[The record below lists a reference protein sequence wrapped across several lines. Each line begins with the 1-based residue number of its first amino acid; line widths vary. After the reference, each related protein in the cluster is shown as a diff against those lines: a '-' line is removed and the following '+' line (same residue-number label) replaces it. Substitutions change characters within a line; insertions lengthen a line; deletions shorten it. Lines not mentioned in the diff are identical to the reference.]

1 MKRVFSIALLL
12 GLSSLATFAQSND
25 RPSETKQQQTNADGA
40 RLKAQRRYDPPGG
53 QKQIIRGGPLE
64 GLLDSINQRDIDY
77 GAKLAD
83 ARQIFLGGTVE
94 NLYFWIIVAEGVT
107 VLILVLYVFWLFRER
122 GTRLE
127 ISVNIVAQLANSYLY
142 TRARAVDAIRRH
154 NQLVDEYNALA
165 EKQSRRQDAATT
177 SLTAVVS
184 DSFGNPAIEIPL
196 QTATPLAQVEAV
208 VNSKSNSADPVPNP
222 DAAADGE
229 FMTKKQIK
237 SLIEETKRTSTI
249 GAKHQISAL
258 TQQVQNLREQLNQAL
273 TQVQHCE
280 KQHRRSVGT

>member
-1 MKRVFSIALLL
+1 MKRALSILHLL
-12 GLSSLATFAQSND
+12 GLSSLATFAQSSN

-122 GTRLE
+122 ENRLE
-127 ISVNIVAQLANSYLY
+127 ISVNIVTQLANSYLY
-142 TRARAVDAIRRH
+142 TRSRAVDAIRRH